1 MLNIKNQQNLEKE
14 LEGKLGEIGLERQ
27 EQEAVALANKLGLQ
41 FSKLLGL
48 PIDLRVLAL
57 IDENDARGGQL
68 AAIAKKAKKIT
79 LAIVDLNNATAK
91 KVVSELSAQGY
102 DCSIIITTP
111 HELGIVL
118 ERYSELKDTQ
128 KVHLGTLDIAENELS
143 SLQEQ
148 IKDLADLKSQLSS
161 MSVSKV
167 LNILIAGALKVD
179 ASDIHFENEEAGI
192 RLRYRVDGVLLDII
206 DFSSGAYPQLLNRVK
221 LMSGLKINVHD
232 KPQDGRFTVREEK
245 VDIEVRV
252 SIIPSAYGE
261 NIVLRILNP
270 KTIRHNLE
278 DQGMRKNV
286 LEKVK
291 QLLTKTTGS
300 IITTGPTGS
309 GKTTTLYAF
318 LLHVNK
324 PGIKIIT
331 IEDPIEYHL
340 PGITQTQANSKAG
353 YDFPNAL
360 RSIVRQDPDVI
371 LVGEIRDTETAQIA
385 MQAALTGHL
394 VFSTLHTNNA
404 AGAIPRLIDL
414 GVKPITITP
423 AVNAAMAQRLVRR
436 LCQHCRTK
444 KSPLPDDFK
453 KIKNTFDVLPKDES
467 LPEFKENTEIYYPS
481 KCVECNMTGYK
492 GRIGIFELF
501 EIDKEMEML
510 IHSSPAMS
518 EVENLAT
525 KKGMIT
531 MFQDGLIKVVEGITS
546 VDEVM
551 RVAG

>member
-1 MLNIKNQQNLEKE
+1 MLPIKNQQNLEKE

-286 LEKVK
+286 
-291 QLLTKTTGS
+291 
-300 IITTGPTGS
+300 
-309 GKTTTLYAF
+309 
-318 LLHVNK
+318 
-324 PGIKIIT
+324 
-331 IEDPIEYHL
+331 
-340 PGITQTQANSKAG
+340 
-353 YDFPNAL
+353 
-360 RSIVRQDPDVI
+360 
-371 LVGEIRDTETAQIA
+371 
-385 MQAALTGHL
+385 
-394 VFSTLHTNNA
+394 
-404 AGAIPRLIDL
+404 
-414 GVKPITITP
+414 
-423 AVNAAMAQRLVRR
+423 
-436 LCQHCRTK
+436 
-444 KSPLPDDFK
+444 
-453 KIKNTFDVLPKDES
+453 
-467 LPEFKENTEIYYPS
+467 
-481 KCVECNMTGYK
+481 
-492 GRIGIFELF
+492 
-501 EIDKEMEML
+501 
-510 IHSSPAMS
+510 
-518 EVENLAT
+518 
-525 KKGMIT
+525 
-531 MFQDGLIKVVEGITS
+531 
-546 VDEVM
+546 
-551 RVAG
+551 